1 MNTDINSL
9 LTGKGISDLSY
20 VTEVFRQAAKSAGET
35 GAASGFTDLLT
46 AETARLAAQTGE
58 TALTTAELTETV
70 NKSKDLSEMQEL
82 IASLDKSILGSVSAT
97 LDKDAVAA
105 DLMNDPHAGDVVG
118 SLVNGHMN
126 GIVLAD
132 PDELDEEDDEFK
144 SEAVTKLRD
153 QTTETLAE
161 NLENIIASLGQTIT

>member
-9 LTGKGISDLSY
+9 LTGKGINDPAY
-20 VTEVFRQAAKSAGET
+20 VKEVFRQAAEYARET
-35 GAASGFTDLLT
+35 GVDPGFTEMLT

-58 TALTTAELTETV
+58 GADVTSELTEAV
-70 NKSKDLSEMQEL
+70 NKSRDLSEMQEL

-97 LDKDAVAA
+97 LDKDAVAS
-105 DLMNDPHAGDVVG
+105 DLMNDPDAGDVVE
-118 SLVNGHMN
+118 SLVNGHLN

-132 PDELDEEDDEFK
+132 PDELDEEDDEFE
-144 SEAVTKLRD
+144 SEAGARLRD
-153 QTTETLAE
+153 QTAETLAE